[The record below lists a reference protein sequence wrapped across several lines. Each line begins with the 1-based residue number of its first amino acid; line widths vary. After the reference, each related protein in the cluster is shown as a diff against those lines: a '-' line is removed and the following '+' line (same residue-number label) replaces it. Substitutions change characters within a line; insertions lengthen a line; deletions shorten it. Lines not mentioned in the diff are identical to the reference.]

1 MTHFLTMAGTK
12 TVSRILTVSGI
23 VMMAVGGVGFILVM
37 VLNAFVLDEFDAYG
51 EVPIPGSGQVQL
63 PAGQAQIS
71 FHTSVTG
78 SPSSGFPLP
87 VLKLSIVPP
96 DGVADPVLT
105 ENHGTLTT
113 INSDTH
119 IRIWTAEI
127 PAAGTYQ
134 IRTDG
139 QMNGYINPRLS
150 FGRESDYDYLHWV
163 FLAVFGFGLL
173 DIIMAFVLRKRGRSQ
188 TVGLMANAPLESYP
202 PSTSYPPRD
211 PYTPSDQ
218 GVRLEQLKT
227 LAALRDSGA
236 LTQDE
241 FDAEKRRVLGE

>member
-1 MTHFLTMAGTK
+1 MAGAK
-12 TVSRILTVSGI
+12 SVSRILTLSGI
-23 VMMAVGGVGFILVM
+23 LMMVVGGIGFIIVM

-51 EVPIPGSGQVQL
+51 EVPIPGSGQVYL

-78 SPSSGFPLP
+78 SPSSGFPMP
-87 VLKLSIVPP
+87 PLSLNIIPP

-139 QMNGYINPRLS
+139 QVNGYINPRLA
-150 FGRESDYDYLHWV
+150 FGKESSSDYLHWV
-163 FLAVFGFGLL
+163 FAAVFGLGLL
-173 DIIMAFVLRKRGRSQ
+173 DLIVSLVLRKQQGR
-188 TVGLMANAPLESYP
+188 NAPSAAFVSEAP
-202 PSTSYPPRD
+202 VD
-211 PYTPSDQ
+211 HFTPTDQ

-236 LTQDE
+236 LTQAE
-241 FDAEKRRVLGE
+241 FDAEKRRILGD

>member
-1 MTHFLTMAGTK
+1 MAGTK

-23 VMMAVGGVGFILVM
+23 LMMVVGGVGFIVVM

-87 VLKLSIVPP
+87 SLGLSIIPP
-96 DGVADPVLT
+96 EGVADPVLT

-139 QMNGYINPRLS
+139 QVNGYINPRLS

-163 FLAVFGFGLL
+163 FVAVFGFGLL
-173 DIIMAFVLRKRGRSQ
+173 DLILAFVLRRLGRSVPS
-188 TVGLMANAPLESYP
+188 VGPVVNPGLDSFTPH
-202 PSTSYPPRD
+202 TSY
-211 PYTPSDQ
+211 TPTDQ

-241 FDAEKRRVLGE
+241 FEAEKRRVLGE

>member
-1 MTHFLTMAGTK
+1 MAGAK
-12 TVSRILTVSGI
+12 TVSRILTISGI
-23 VMMAVGGVGFILVM
+23 LMMIVGGAGFIIVM
-37 VLNAFVLDEFDAYG
+37 ILNAFVLDEFDAYG

-87 VLKLSIVPP
+87 ALKLSIIPP
-96 DGVADPVLT
+96 EGVADPVLT

-119 IRIWTAEI
+119 IRVWTAEI

-134 IRTDG
+134 IRTEG
-139 QMNGYINPRLS
+139 QVNGYINPS
-150 FGRESDYDYLHWV
+150 IAFGHESSYDYLHWV
-163 FLAVFGFGLL
+163 FLGVLGLGLL
-173 DIIMAFVLRKRGRSQ
+173 DLIAGLILRRQRPSHQPLAF
-188 TVGLMANAPLESYP
+188 AADPPLEQFTP
-202 PSTSYPPRD
+202 TQR
-211 PYTPSDQ
+211 YTPTDQ

-227 LAALRDSGA
+227 IAALRDSGA

-241 FDAEKRRVLGE
+241 FDAEKRRILGE

>member
-1 MTHFLTMAGTK
+1 MAGTK
-12 TVSRILTVSGI
+12 SVARILTISGI
-23 VMMAVGGVGFILVM
+23 VMMVIGGVGFVIVM

-63 PAGQAQIS
+63 PAGTAQIS
-71 FHTSVTG
+71 FHTAVTG

-87 VLKLSIVPP
+87 ALKLSIVPP
-96 DGVADPVLT
+96 PGVADPVLT
-105 ENHGTLTT
+105 ENHGAATT
-113 INSDTH
+113 VNSDMH
-119 IRIWTAEI
+119 VRIWTAEV

-139 QMNGYINPRLS
+139 QVNGYINPRLS

-163 FLAVFGFGLL
+163 FAGVFGLGLL
-173 DIIMAFVLRKRGRSQ
+173 DLIMSLFFRRIGGGTRASVL
-188 TVGLMANAPLESYP
+188 LESPPAQSYP
-202 PSTSYPPRD
+202 PSD
-211 PYTPSDQ
+211 PYTPTDQ

-236 LTQDE
+236 LTQAE
-241 FDAEKRRVLGE
+241 FDAEKRRILNG

>member
-1 MTHFLTMAGTK
+1 MAGARS
-12 TVSRILTVSGI
+12 VSRILTISGI
-23 VMMAVGGVGFILVM
+23 LMMVVGGAGFILVM
-37 VLNAFVLDEFDAYG
+37 ILNAFVLDEFDAYG

-87 VLKLSIVPP
+87 ALKLSIIPP
-96 DGVADPVLT
+96 EGVADPVLT

-119 IRIWTAEI
+119 MRIWTAEI
-127 PAAGTYQ
+127 PAAGTYK

-139 QMNGYINPRLS
+139 PVGGYINPQLA
-150 FGRESDYDYLHWV
+150 FGKEGGSDYLHFV
-163 FLAVFGFGLL
+163 FLGVLGLGLL
-173 DIIMAFVLRKRGRSQ
+173 DLIVALFLRKRSGGDR
-188 TVGLMANAPLESYP
+188 TVAPVLNAPLDAY
-202 PSTSYPPRD
+202 T
-211 PYTPSDQ
+211 PYTPASYTPASYTPTDQ

-227 LAALRDSGA
+227 IAALRDSGA
-236 LTQDE
+236 LTQAE
-241 FDAEKRRVLGE
+241 FDAEKRRILGE

>member
-1 MTHFLTMAGTK
+1 MAGTK
-12 TVSRILTVSGI
+12 TVSLILMTSGI
-23 VMMAVGGVGFILVM
+23 LMMVVGAVGFFVVMM
-37 VLNAFVLDEFDAYG
+37 LNAFVLDEFDAYG

-87 VLKLSIVPP
+87 TLRLNIVPP

-105 ENHGTLTT
+105 EDHGTLTT
-113 INSDTH
+113 VNSDTH

-139 QMNGYINPRLS
+139 QVNGYINPRLA
-150 FGRESDYDYLHWV
+150 FGKESGSGYLPWV
-163 FLAVFGFGLL
+163 FAGVFGLGLVDL
-173 DIIMAFVLRKRGRSQ
+173 IVSLFLRRRRVADPSFAF
-188 TVGLMANAPLESYP
+188 AADAPPEP
-202 PSTSYPPRD
+202 FIATGH
-211 PYTPSDQ
+211 YTPSDQ

-236 LTQDE
+236 LTQAE
-241 FDAEKRRVLGE
+241 FDAEKRRILGQ

>member
-1 MTHFLTMAGTK
+1 MTHFLTMAATK
-12 TVSRILTVSGI
+12 TVSRILTLSGI
-23 VMMAVGGVGFILVM
+23 LMMVIGGVGFIIVM

-51 EVPIPGSGQVQL
+51 EVPIPGAAQVQL
-63 PAGQAQIS
+63 PAGPAQIS

-87 VLKLSIVPP
+87 SLRLNIVPP
-96 DGVADPVLT
+96 EGVADPVLT
-105 ENHGTLTT
+105 EKNHGTLTT

-127 PAAGTYQ
+127 PRCRYLPDSHRRAGERLHQSAAGVRQ
-134 IRTDG
+134 GKRRRI
-139 QMNGYINPRLS
+139 S
-150 FGRESDYDYLHWV
+150 AWV
-163 FLAVFGFGLL
+163 FGGIFGLGLL
-173 DIIMAFVLRKRGRSQ
+173 DLIASLILRRQ
-188 TVGLMANAPLESYP
+188 QPTVQQFTP
-202 PSTSYPPRD
+202 PAHQ
-211 PYTPSDQ
+211 YTPSDQ

-241 FDAEKRRVLGE
+241 FDAEKRRILGE

>member
-1 MTHFLTMAGTK
+1 MAGAR
-12 TVSRILTVSGI
+12 TVPRILTISGI
-23 VMMAVGGVGFILVM
+23 LMMVVGGVGFILVM
-37 VLNAFVLDEFDAYG
+37 ILNAFVLDEFDAYG

-87 VLKLSIVPP
+87 ALKLSIIPP
-96 DGVADPVLT
+96 EGVADPVLT

-119 IRIWTAEI
+119 MRIWTAEI
-127 PAAGTYQ
+127 PAAGIYQ

-139 QMNGYINPRLS
+139 PVGGYINPQLA
-150 FGRESDYDYLHWV
+150 FGKEGGNDYLHLV
-163 FLAVFGFGLL
+163 FLGVLGLGLL
-173 DIIMAFVLRKRGRSQ
+173 DLIVALFLRKRGGGDR
-188 TVGLMANAPLESYP
+188 TVAPLTNPSLDAYTPYP
-202 PSTSYPPRD
+202 PAA
-211 PYTPSDQ
+211 PYTPASYMPTDQ

-227 LAALRDSGA
+227 IAALRDSGA
-236 LTQDE
+236 LTQAE
-241 FDAEKRRVLGE
+241 FDAEKRRILGE

>member
-1 MTHFLTMAGTK
+1 MAGTK
-12 TVSRILTVSGI
+12 TVSRILMTSGI
-23 VMMAVGGVGFILVM
+23 LMMVVGAVGFFVVMM
-37 VLNAFVLDEFDAYG
+37 LNAFVLDEFDAYG
-51 EVPIPGSGQVQL
+51 EVPVPGSGQVQL

-87 VLKLSIVPP
+87 TLRLNIVPP

-105 ENHGTLTT
+105 EDHGTLTT
-113 INSDTH
+113 VNSDTH

-139 QMNGYINPRLS
+139 QVNGYINPRLA
-150 FGRESDYDYLHWV
+150 FGKESGSGYLPWV
-163 FLAVFGFGLL
+163 FAGVFGLGLL
-173 DIIMAFVLRKRGRSQ
+173 DLVVSLFLRRRRFADPSPEPFVATGH
-188 TVGLMANAPLESYP
+188 YI
-202 PSTSYPPRD
+202 
-211 PYTPSDQ
+211 PSDQ

-236 LTQDE
+236 LTQAE
-241 FDAEKRRVLGE
+241 FDAEKRRILGE